1 MQGLEVIVSTCKVC
15 KRRIDSPFV
24 RMEDNT
30 CPICIKKLALAAE
43 EERLRSIKLE
53 EEKIKL
59 EEEKIKLDKIQAE
72 KEKKARELKDESK
85 RKERIQAA
93 KKIISDS
100 SGGVSGAKE
109 VVNTYKAPPLII
121 GILEFIGWALLGL
134 SFLAGTVSFIQY
146 PGWVGFV
153 LIASGVIQ
161 CAFFNGFA
169 LIIKELI
176 EIRKNTASD

>member
-1 MQGLEVIVSTCKVC
+1 MQGLEVIMSTCKVC

-43 EERLRSIKLE
+43 EERLRS
-53 EEKIKL
+53 IKL

>member
-1 MQGLEVIVSTCKVC
+1 
-15 KRRIDSPFV
+15 
-24 RMEDNT
+24 MEDNT
-30 CPICIKKLALAAE
+30 CPVCIKDLASAAE
-43 EERLRSIKLE
+43 EEKLRLIEME
-53 EEKIKL
+53 EERKRK
-59 EEEKIKLDKIQAE
+59 EKIQAE

-134 SFLAGTVSFIQY
+134 SFLAGTVSFTQY
-146 PGWVGFV
+146 PGNWVGFV

>member
-1 MQGLEVIVSTCKVC
+1 
-15 KRRIDSPFV
+15 
-24 RMEDNT
+24 MEDNT

-43 EERLRSIKLE
+43 EERLRSIKLEEEKIKLE